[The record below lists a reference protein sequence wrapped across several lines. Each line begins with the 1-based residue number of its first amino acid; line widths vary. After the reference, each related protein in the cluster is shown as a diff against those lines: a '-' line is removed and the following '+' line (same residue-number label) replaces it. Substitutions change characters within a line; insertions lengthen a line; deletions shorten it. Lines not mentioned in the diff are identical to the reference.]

1 MDKGFGERLAA
12 LRQGR
17 GHSQEQVAMR
27 LGVTRQAISRWER
40 GESIPDIDNLV
51 SLAGVY
57 QTSVDE
63 LLGVRHATEGSD
75 AAIEKEPSGIILQRN
90 TLVVIACIVLLL
102 AGALFALMYKPTR
115 FGFMRGEIV
124 SVVHPAAGYT
134 SNELVV
140 KNESGAWGETV
151 YLVFTPGEN
160 TRVTEQGENA
170 DVQSLRVG
178 DVVDVRFEIA
188 TKDVDNPY
196 ELPALIQP
204 DTIEVVES
212 PVYPAGTK
220 LTPSV

>member
-1 MDKGFGERLAA
+1 MDKGFGDRLVA

-17 GHSQEQVAMR
+17 GYSQEQIAMR

-63 LLGVRHATEGSD
+63 LLGVRGATEGLD
-75 AAIEKEPSGIILQRN
+75 ATPEKEPSGIIRDRN
-90 TLVVIACIVLLL
+90 SFVAIACIVLLL
-102 AGALFALMYKPTR
+102 TGALFALMYKPVQ

-134 SNELVV
+134 SNEIVV

-151 YLVFTPGEN
+151 HLAFTPGED
-160 TRVTEQGENA
+160 TRVTEQGDEV

-178 DVVDVRFEIA
+178 DVVDVRFEVA

-212 PVYPAGTK
+212 SRASGAE
-220 LTPSV
+220 

>member
-1 MDKGFGERLAA
+1 MDKGFGERLVA
-12 LRQGR
+12 LRQG
-17 GHSQEQVAMR
+17 GGYSQEQIAMQ
-27 LGVTRQAISRWER
+27 LGVTRQAVSRWER

-63 LLGVRHATEGSD
+63 LLGFHGATEGSD
-75 AAIEKEPSGIILQRN
+75 ATHEKEPSGIVRHGN
-90 TLVVIACIVLLL
+90 TFVVIACIVLLL
-102 AGALFALMYKPTR
+102 TGALFALMYKPVQL
-115 FGFMRGEIV
+115 GFMRGEIV

-140 KNESGAWGETV
+140 KNESAAWGETV
-151 YLVFTPGEN
+151 YLAFTPGED
-160 TRVTEQGENA
+160 TCVTEQGDEV

-178 DVVDVRFEIA
+178 DVVDVRFEVA

-212 PVYPAGTK
+212 PHASGGE
-220 LTPSV
+220 

>member
-12 LRQGR
+12 LRQG
-17 GHSQEQVAMR
+17 GGYSQEQIAMQ

-63 LLGVRHATEGSD
+63 LLGVTEGSD
-75 AAIEKEPSGIILQRN
+75 ATHEKEPSGIVRHRN
-90 TLVVIACIVLLL
+90 TFVVIACIVLLL
-102 AGALFALMYKPTR
+102 TGALFALMYKPVQL
-115 FGFMRGEIV
+115 GFMRGEIV

-140 KNESGAWGETV
+140 KNESAAWGETV
-151 YLVFTPGEN
+151 YLAFTPGED
-160 TRVTEQGENA
+160 TCVTEQGDEV

-178 DVVDVRFEIA
+178 DVVDVRFEVA

-212 PVYPAGTK
+212 SHASGGE
-220 LTPSV
+220 